1 MLRNYFKLVIYLYVF
16 IGFSSIRAGSYEDFF
31 VAVKRDNPAVIVDL
45 VQRGFDV
52 NVRDPGGQH
61 ALYLAIRDQA
71 TRVVETLLAMPKLDI
86 EARNSQ
92 DESALM
98 MAALKGNLP
107 LVKALIARNADV
119 NKPGWAPLH
128 YASTNGHLDVMR
140 LLLEHHAYID
150 AESPNGTTP
159 LMMAAHYGSAA
170 AVKVLLEAGADP
182 TLKNKLDLT
191 AIDFAHRGNR
201 QESAELLAAFIR
213 GRQPKGNW

>member
-1 MLRNYFKLVIYLYVF
+1 MLRYYFRLALYLYAFV
-16 IGFSSIRAGSYEDFF
+16 GFSCIHAGSYEDFF
-31 VAVKRDNPAVIVDL
+31 FAVKRDNPAVIVDL

-52 NVRDPGGQH
+52 NVRDPNGQH

-71 TRVVETLLAMPKLDI
+71 NRVVETLLAMPKLDI
-86 EARNSQ
+86 EARNGQ

-107 LVKALIARNADV
+107 LVKTLIARNADV

-128 YASTNGHLDVMR
+128 YASTNGHIEVIR
-140 LLLEHHAYID
+140 VLLEHHAYID

-159 LMMAAHYGSAA
+159 LMMAAHYGTAA

>member
-1 MLRNYFKLVIYLYVF
+1 MMRNYFRLFIYLFVF
-16 IGFSSIRAGSYEDFF
+16 AGFSYAKSGSYEDFF
-31 VAVKRDNPAVIVDL
+31 AAVKRDNPAVIVDL

-52 NVRDPGGQH
+52 NVRDPAGQH

-71 TRVVETLLAMPKLDI
+71 NRVVETLLAMPKIDI

-98 MAALKGNLP
+98 IAALKGNVQ
-107 LVKALIARNADV
+107 LVKTLIARNADV

-128 YASTNGHLDVMR
+128 YASTNGHLEVMR

-201 QESAELLAAFIR
+201 QESAELIAAFIR